1 LRFSNLGVRDF
12 ILNSSLARQLKETLD
27 DAELRPFK
35 GPDAQNANADADFT
49 KLTMSHFITPKIRVM
64 QIHV

>member
-1 LRFSNLGVRDF
+1 MRFSNLGVRDF

-35 GPDAQNANADADFT
+35 GSEAQNANADADV
-49 KLTMSHFITPKIRVM
+49 TMSHFITPKIRVL

>member
-1 LRFSNLGVRDF
+1 MGIRDF

-27 DAELRPFK
+27 DAALRPFK
-35 GPDAQNANADADFT
+35 GSDAQNAHADV
-49 KLTMSHFITPKIRVM
+49 TMSHFIITLKKRVL